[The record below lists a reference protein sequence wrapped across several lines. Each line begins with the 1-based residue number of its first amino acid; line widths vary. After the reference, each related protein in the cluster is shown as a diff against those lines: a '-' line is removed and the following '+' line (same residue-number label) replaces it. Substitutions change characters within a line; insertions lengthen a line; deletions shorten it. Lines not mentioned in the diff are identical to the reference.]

1 MRKVL
6 TTLILA
12 LLAGT
17 GLMAQTPGTNPP
29 MVKIPW
35 NNYLPQRIPNNF
47 QTIIGSAGTYLIPN
61 TSGRYGGAQTY
72 NFNVTASPYNGFPI
86 FFLGNYYST
95 VQIDVAGYI
104 GFNQANYAGYGWG
117 YGSNYPNLSYQKASG
132 IHHGIPT
139 MTAFCGSIGAIF
151 AQAV

>member
-1 MRKVL
+1 MTGLTNTQSLTFGDAFMHFRKIL
-6 TTLILA
+6 TTFVLA

-61 TSGRYGGAQTY
+61 TANTYGGSQ
-72 NFNVTASPYNGFPI
+72 
-86 FFLGNYYST
+86 
-95 VQIDVAGYI
+95 
-104 GFNQANYAGYGWG
+104 
-117 YGSNYPNLSYQKASG
+117 
-132 IHHGIPT
+132 
-139 MTAFCGSIGAIF
+139 
-151 AQAV
+151 